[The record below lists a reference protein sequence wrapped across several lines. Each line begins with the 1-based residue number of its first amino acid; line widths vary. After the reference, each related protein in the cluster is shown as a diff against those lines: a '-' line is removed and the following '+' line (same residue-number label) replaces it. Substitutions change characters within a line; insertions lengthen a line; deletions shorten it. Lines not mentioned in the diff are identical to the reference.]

1 MPPHFFVNYLKLFLP
16 LLSWASIVFSK
27 AGVTERGAVFLGR
40 HVACDAFDENR
51 PVRVVTHAHSDH
63 MLGLRQ
69 SLMHCDSLVMTP
81 ATKDLIDAMM
91 GPLFLM
97 MGNVKTP
104 NYDEAVAF
112 EDDTLHLHFANH
124 ILGAAQVLVKDA
136 EGTRILYTGD
146 FRIRDTPILESDIIV
161 IEATYGNPNRVRK
174 FDENIEDLF
183 VSLVETGLK
192 QGPVYVF
199 SYHGKL
205 QETMQIL
212 HNAHVNA
219 PFIAPEKVF
228 HVSKICER
236 YGMHLGRFLLSTS
249 EQGKSVLDEGGPCV
263 AFYHMS
269 SLRHAG
275 QDAFRVCVSGWE
287 FASACRQVGKK
298 EFILALSDHSDFN
311 GLLQYVAE
319 SKPKLVVTD
328 NFRVGD
334 AEILAREIQKRL
346 GIKSVALPP

>member
-1 MPPHFFVNYLKLFLP
+1 M
-16 LLSWASIVFSK
+16 FSK
-27 AGVTERGAVFLGR
+27 AGITERGAVFLGK
-40 HVACDAFDENR
+40 HVACDAFDDAR

-69 SLMHCDSLVMTP
+69 SLMQCESLVMTP
-81 ATKDLIDAMM
+81 ATKDLIDVMM

-97 MGNVKTP
+97 MGNVKTLD
-104 NYDEAVAF
+104 YDEAFVF
-112 EDDTLHLHFANH
+112 EDDTLCLHFVDH

-136 EGTRILYTGD
+136 EGTRVLYTGD
-146 FRIRDTPILESDIIV
+146 FRFRDTPVLESDVMV

-174 FDENIEDLF
+174 LGENVEDLF

-199 SYHGKL
+199 GYHGKL

-212 HNAHVNA
+212 HDAHVNV
-219 PFIAPEKVF
+219 PFVVPEKVF

-236 YGMHLGRFLLSTS
+236 YGMRLGRFLLSTG
-249 EQGKSVLDEGGPCV
+249 EQGRSVLDKGGSCV

-269 SLRHAG
+269 SLRRVG
-275 QDAFRVCVSGWE
+275 MDAFRVCVSGWE
-287 FASACRQVGKK
+287 FASACRQVGEK
-298 EFILALSDHSDFN
+298 EFVLALSDHSDFN

-319 SKPKLVVTD
+319 SKPKFVITD
-328 NFRVGD
+328 NFRTGD

-346 GIKSVALPP
+346 GIKAVALPP

>member
-1 MPPHFFVNYLKLFLP
+1 M
-16 LLSWASIVFSK
+16 FSK
-27 AGVTERGAVFLGR
+27 AGVTEKGAVFLGK
-40 HVACDAFDENR
+40 HVACDASDDAR

-69 SLMHCDSLVMTP
+69 SLMQCESVVMTP
-81 ATKDLIDAMM
+81 ATKDLIDVMM

-97 MGNVKTP
+97 MGNVKTLD
-104 NYDEAVAF
+104 YDEVLVF
-112 EDDTLHLHFANH
+112 EDDALCLHFVDH

-136 EGTRILYTGD
+136 EGSRVLYTGD
-146 FRIRDTPILESDIIV
+146 FRFRDTPVVESDVLV

-174 FDENIEDLF
+174 FGENVEDLF
-183 VSLVETGLK
+183 VSLVESGLK
-192 QGPVYVF
+192 QGSVYVF
-199 SYHGKL
+199 GYHGKL

-212 HNAHVNA
+212 HDAHVSV
-219 PFIAPEKVF
+219 PFVVPEKVF

-236 YGMHLGRFLLSTS
+236 YGMRLGRFLLSTG
-249 EQGKSVLDEGGPCV
+249 EQGRSVLDEGGPCV

-269 SLRHAG
+269 SLRRVGA
-275 QDAFRVCVSGWE
+275 DAFRVCVSGWE
-287 FASACRQVGKK
+287 FASACRQVGEK
-298 EFILALSDHSDFN
+298 EFVLALSDHSDFN

-319 SKPKLVVTD
+319 SKPKFVVTD

-346 GIKSVALPP
+346 GIKAVALPP

>member
-1 MPPHFFVNYLKLFLP
+1 M
-16 LLSWASIVFSK
+16 FSK
-27 AGVTERGAVFLGR
+27 ASVTERGAVLLGK

-51 PVRVVTHAHSDH
+51 SVRVVTHAHSDH

-69 SLMHCDSLVMTP
+69 SLMQCDSLVMTP
-81 ATKDLIDAMM
+81 ATKDLIDVMM

-97 MGNVKTP
+97 MGNVKTL
-104 NYDEAVAF
+104 NYDEILTF
-112 EDDTLHLHFANH
+112 EDDTLRLHFADH

-146 FRIRDTPILESDIIV
+146 FRIRDTPTLESDIMV
-161 IEATYGNPNRVRK
+161 IESTYGNPNRVRK
-174 FDENIEDLF
+174 FDENVEDLL

-199 SYHGKL
+199 GYHGKL

-212 HNAHVNA
+212 HDAHVNA
-219 PFIAPEKVF
+219 SFVAPEKVF

-236 YGMHLGRFLLSTS
+236 YGMRLGRFLLSTS

-269 SLRHAG
+269 SLRRV
-275 QDAFRVCVSGWE
+275 DDNAFRVRVSGWE

-319 SKPKLVVTD
+319 SKPKFVITD